1 MNSIALQK
9 EIGFFI
15 RNANMAC
22 QMLLVFLQFV
32 EIEFFF
38 ICHDKIPVIPH
49 HVMWAILLFLAL
61 R

>member
-32 EIEFFF
+32 EIDFS
-38 ICHDKIPVIPH
+38 
-49 HVMWAILLFLAL
+49 LFAMTKYCDIT
-61 R
+61 